1 MTGSYIS
8 ATVGELRG
16 IPAAEPILR
25 LTVDIEADGLADGA
39 SALFL
44 ITGSVHA
51 DSGRSLNLGTA
62 APVLKQL
69 GYSGRDNGDT
79 PLTTQV
85 YAEWTLSDTAI
96 ERIETIRDGGNLMLS
111 PAVEYALISSGT
123 ALPDWQQPHRPIRV
137 PYPGQPTDI
146 RVDAHQW
153 AENVLEQW
161 QLAAA
166 AVSLVVA
173 LPAGTATDEHR
184 TIVSRLATARRLLT
198 AGTPDD
204 LKASVAASREACELL
219 RKMRPETVNS
229 AATQRDLAEREAVIL
244 DKMTDLAQALF
255 NYASAASHPD
265 PHLRD
270 IAWRR
275 ENAVLA
281 LGTATSLAQLIFAR
295 T

>member
-44 ITGSVHA
+44 VTGSVHA
-51 DSGRSLNLGTA
+51 DSGRSLNLGAA

-69 GYSGRDNGDT
+69 GYSGRKT

-85 YAEWTLSDTAI
+85 YAEWRLSDTAI

-111 PAVEYALISSGT
+111 PAVEYALISSGA

-153 AENVLEQW
+153 VQNVLEQW
-161 QLAAA
+161 QLAA

-184 TIVSRLATARRLLT
+184 TVVSRLAAAKRLLT

-219 RKMRPETVNS
+219 RKMRPATINS

-244 DKMTDLAQALF
+244 DTMTELAQALF
-255 NYASAASHPD
+255 NYDSAASHPD

-281 LGTATSLAQLIFAR
+281 LGTATSLAQLVFAR